1 MVFAE
6 CSALPAR
13 SLCSAPS
20 GRSSRSL
27 SWGFALL
34 TRPPAPVRFLTVA
47 SGFSFGG
54 GFCPLRR
61 ASVDSSLALSARY
74 SRFDS
79 SRLPAVSPCG
89 RPSPP
94 PAPSGRSGWFVTHFV
109 GLWFDCSRFVFH
121 LSGSGGSAPSPRFFY
136 RSGVGVVRPL
146 PALF

>member
-1 MVFAE
+1 MKLDTFLPDRTVAISLIVSRYMVFAE
-6 CSALPAR
+6 CVALPVR
-13 SLCSAPS
+13 SLCCAPC

-27 SWGFALL
+27 SWVSALL
-34 TRPPAPVRFLTVA
+34 TRPLAPVRFLSVA

-61 ASVDSSLALSARY
+61 ASVDSSLALSVSY

-94 PAPSGRSGWFVTHFV
+94 PARSS
-109 GLWFDCSRFVFH
+109 LWLVRF
-121 LSGSGGSAPSPRFFY
+121 
-136 RSGVGVVRPL
+136 
-146 PALF
+146 ALRGALICL